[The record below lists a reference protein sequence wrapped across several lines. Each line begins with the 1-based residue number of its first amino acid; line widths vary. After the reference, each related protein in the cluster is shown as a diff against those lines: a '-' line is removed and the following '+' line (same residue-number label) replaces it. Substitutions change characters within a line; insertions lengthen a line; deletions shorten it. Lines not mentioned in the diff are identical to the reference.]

1 MLVTLRGTPAATYSK
16 LLTSVI
22 VVVYL
27 PRIWPNDVVNSV
39 ALAAVSCDLNLTCCW
54 VTDPEC

>member
-1 MLVTLRGTPAATYSK
+1 MLVTLLGTPATTYSK

-27 PRIWPNDVVNSV
+27 PRSWPSDVVNSV
-39 ALAAVSCDLNLTCCW
+39 ALAAVSSDLNLTCCW
-54 VTDPEC
+54 VTDPES